1 VTAPGKGRTV
11 PVQALGHA
19 QQDRGPLGADTHSR
33 DGIAGEMAI
42 GMKIDPRGQRFS
54 AALTAVVLAVVLI
67 TSSVWLLA
75 WQAAVFAVGA
85 VAGLR
90 YSPYGM
96 IYRWLV
102 RPRIGPPRELEDA
115 APPRFAQGVGLV
127 FAIIA
132 IIGYATG
139 LTPLGMAGTAAA
151 LAAAFLNAAFGLCLG
166 CEMYVLIRRIWP
178 GRQGAVPPE
187 PDKEVAA

>member
-1 VTAPGKGRTV
+1 
-11 PVQALGHA
+11 
-19 QQDRGPLGADTHSR
+19 
-33 DGIAGEMAI
+33 
-42 GMKIDPRGQRFS
+42 MKIDPRGQRFS

-75 WQAAVFAVGA
+75 WQAVVFAVGA
-85 VAGLR
+85 VAGLQ
-90 YSPYGM
+90 YSPYGV

-115 APPRFAQGVGLV
+115 AAPRFAQGVGLV

-178 GRQGAVPPE
+178 GRRDAVPPE